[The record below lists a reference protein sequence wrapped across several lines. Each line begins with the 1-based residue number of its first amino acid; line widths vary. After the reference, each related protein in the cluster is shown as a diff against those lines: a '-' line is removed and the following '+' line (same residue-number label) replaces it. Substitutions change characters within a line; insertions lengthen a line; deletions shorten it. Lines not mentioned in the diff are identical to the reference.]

1 MTLPAS
7 IKIGPISYSVSEQED
22 LHDVDAEYKK
32 SWLNGHI
39 LHSTARLKVN
49 AEMSRDVKVA
59 TLWHE
64 VVHGILNNA
73 GRTDDNEEHVIA
85 LGYGLMQVIR
95 DNPELIRFTLGNDD

>member
-7 IKIGPISYSVSEQED
+7 IKIGPINYAVSEEKD
-22 LHDVDAEYKK
+22 LHDVDGNYKK
-32 SWLNGHI
+32 SWLNGII
-39 LHSTARLKVN
+39 LNSSARVKVN
-49 AEMSRDVKVA
+49 AEMAYDVKVA

-64 VVHGILNNA
+64 VVHGILNND

-95 DNPELIRFTLGNDD
+95 DNPELIRYTLGNQD